1 MLIVA
6 QAGGRTGVAMRPV
19 KTPQPTKDCMTEP
32 LLARSGDAAV
42 DRYLAESYLAVPGM
56 SSRFAAAICC
66 GLLRI
71 QSEFGVKGHVA
82 EIGTFKGRFFIP
94 LAMALADGERGLGI
108 DTFDWPVQDVLSQF
122 EANCDRYGVG
132 PERRITWKTDS
143 RALTPGDITRK
154 LGGGHVRLFHIDG
167 DHARAALARDLEL
180 ATGTLAPG
188 GLMVLDDMLHPGY
201 PTLML
206 AVHEYLGRHPEM
218 TVLCIIDR
226 ESVSAATKFVLCE
239 QAWFKRY
246 EERLLADYKENIWP
260 MGADFEPHWCLVL
273 SPDTSLPQLD

>member
-1 MLIVA
+1 
-6 QAGGRTGVAMRPV
+6 
-19 KTPQPTKDCMTEP
+19 MTDH
-32 LLARSGDAAV
+32 LLARSGHAAV
-42 DRYLAESYLAVPGM
+42 DRYLAKSYLDVPGM

-71 QSEFGVKGHVA
+71 QGELGVKGHVA

-108 DTFDWPVQDVLSQF
+108 DTFDWPSQDVLTQF
-122 EANCDRYGVG
+122 EGNCDRHGIG
-132 PERRITWKTDS
+132 PGQRITWKADS
-143 RALTPGDITRK
+143 RTLTADTIIGK
-154 LGGGHVRLFHIDG
+154 LGGGRVRLFHIDG

-180 ATGTLAPG
+180 ATGTIAPG
-188 GLMVLDDMLHPGY
+188 GVIVLDDMLHPGY

-206 AVHEYLGRHPEM
+206 AVHEYLARHPEM
-218 TVLCIIDR
+218 TVLCVIDR

-246 EERLLADYKENIWP
+246 EARLLVDYKENIWP